1 MRLRTAAILS
11 VGLIGGM
18 FALRS
23 LGYHL
28 ALSYVEQGVKEIPSS
43 VRFFFIV
50 TAFFYS
56 FWWLLAPAI
65 AGVLYSGKMIACS
78 GQTRLHAG
86 QPFLQLSCDS
96 TRMRSSLSTP

>member
-1 MRLRTAAILS
+1 LRLRTAAILS
-11 VGLIGGM
+11 FVLIGGM

-65 AGVLYSGKMIACS
+65 AGVLFTVALLTSQS
-78 GQTRLHAG
+78 RQRL
-86 QPFLQLSCDS
+86 
-96 TRMRSSLSTP
+96 